1 MAYGGKRGIAPLI
14 LYLSARWEWSKS
26 NTAALPLYPL
36 NKGLGQ
42 AGLDVYRKENILYPD
57 RIGALDRAARSLVAT
72 HTTLSQLP
80 LTGVNT
86 HLNICHYF
94 DFLLPY

>member
-1 MAYGGKRGIAPLI
+1 MRGKRGIAPLI

-26 NTAALPLYPL
+26 NPATLPPYPL

-42 AGLDVYRKENILYPD
+42 VGLDVFRKQHILYPD
-57 RIGALDRAARSLVAT
+57 GIRALDRPASSLVAI
-72 HTTLSQLP
+72 HTTPSQLP

-94 DFLLPY
+94 DFLLLY